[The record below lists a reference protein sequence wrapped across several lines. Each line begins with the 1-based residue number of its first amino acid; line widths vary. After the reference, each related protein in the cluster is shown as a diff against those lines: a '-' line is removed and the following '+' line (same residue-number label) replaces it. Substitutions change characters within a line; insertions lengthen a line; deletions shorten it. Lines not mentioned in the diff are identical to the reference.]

1 MIQQLQQHRR
11 PLVSLGQIQY
21 DLPVREVPGDDPH
34 LFALLKSGRAARGS
48 SAALRGPSMSLGG
61 TSATC
66 PPNRTS
72 EATPTVL
79 RTGAQD
85 CSLAAPRKR

>member
-1 MIQQLQQHRR
+1 
-11 PLVSLGQIQY
+11 
-21 DLPVREVPGDDPH
+21 
-34 LFALLKSGRAARGS
+34 
-48 SAALRGPSMSLGG
+48 LRGPSMSLGG
-61 TSATC
+61 TSATY